1 MTPGEA
7 TLNTYTLMN
16 VLEHTLHLYGLNWV
30 SMAKCV
36 SNSYL
41 GKARQYAAVNL
52 TCTRMP
58 SEMVASLVPSGAM
71 PAMIPTQFALS
82 ASIHTIGH
90 DN

>member
-1 MTPGEA
+1 MTSGTGTP
-7 TLNTYTLMN
+7 NTYILMN
-16 VLEHTLHLYGLNWV
+16 VLEHMLHLYGLNWV

-52 TCTRMP
+52 TCTRVP

-71 PAMIPTQFALS
+71 PAVIPTQFARS
-82 ASIHTIGH
+82 ASIYTIGH